1 MKFYKCCNCQ
11 VPFKID
17 ESKIKQSII
26 SVPCFKCG
34 FKNTVRL
41 GVFLVIQN
49 KNELNQIPLKLGSIT
64 IGRKSSTRTD
74 SFLYISD
81 EFVSRNHALITASE
95 KEGKFSITIEDL
107 NSTNGTFDQN
117 KKKLEPN
124 IKTSFLKDAY
134 FIVGL
139 SKIYLKIY

>member
-1 MKFYKCCNCQ
+1 MKFYKCGNCQ

-17 ESKIKQSII
+17 ETKIKQPVV

-49 KNELNQIPLKLGSIT
+49 KTELNQIPLKLGSIT
-64 IGRKSSTRTD
+64 IGRKSSAAKD
-74 SFLYISD
+74 NFLYIGD
-81 EFVSRNHALITASE
+81 EYVSRNHALITASE

-117 KKKLEPN
+117 KKKLAPN
-124 IKTSFLKDAY
+124 VKTGFSKDAY

-139 SKIYLKIY
+139 